1 MPHGARG
8 DPVVLVTGASGQIG
22 SRLTALI
29 RAAGHEVL
37 AVALDASPHAGIAQC
52 DFRQHDQ
59 ITRLF
64 ASRSIHTIV
73 HLAAVLPT
81 AFRADPIAAAEV
93 NLIGTLHLLRAAVER
108 GVKRFVFAS
117 SLSVYG
123 ERPTCHALSERD
135 AAAPSEPYGAAKRVV
150 ELVGENLATVGFS
163 FGALRIARVVGP
175 GAKSPTSA
183 WRSAIFETSGST
195 DEGAIT
201 LPFAPTA
208 RLSLV
213 HVDEVARMLQLLVEA
228 AALPHSTYNAPTEVW
243 EARHLAHLVERV
255 RKVRVRMGLAEGGPI
270 ADGALFAQDFAF
282 RLQGLTD
289 YFSVPQRSTGR
300 RPCV

>member
-1 MPHGARG
+1 L
-8 DPVVLVTGASGQIG
+8 VLVTGASGQIG
-22 SRLTALI
+22 SRLTARL

-37 AVALDASPHAGIAQC
+37 AVALDASPHAGITQC
-52 DFRQHDQ
+52 DFTKHDQ
-59 ITRLF
+59 ITQVF
-64 ASRSIHTIV
+64 ASHSIHTVV

-93 NLIGTLHLLRAAVER
+93 NLIGTLHLVREAVER

-123 ERPTCHALSERD
+123 ERPTSRALSERD
-135 AAAPSEPYGAAKRVV
+135 AAAPDEPYGAAKRVV
-150 ELVGENLATVGFS
+150 ELIGESLASTGFS
-163 FGALRIARVVGP
+163 FGTLRIARVVGP
-175 GAKSPTSA
+175 GATSPASA
-183 WRSAIFETSGST
+183 WRSAMFETSGSS
-195 DEGAIT
+195 DEGPIT

-228 AALPHSTYNAPTEVW
+228 AALPHSTYNAPAEVW
-243 EARHLAHLVERV
+243 EAQHLAHLVERV
-255 RKVRVRMGLAEGGPI
+255 RKVRVRMGLAEGGPV
-270 ADGALFAQDFAF
+270 ADGALFAQDFGF
-282 RLQGLTD
+282 RLEGLTD
-289 YFSVPQRSTGR
+289 YFSVPRPSTGR